1 MDERAHRKVD
11 MEVWRTRGSFQ
22 HRSTRSGD
30 GVHASI
36 VITLLIGV
44 WCAQALE
51 VSVGKVSSVEVMN
64 GSSVLL
70 PCTYSSCIGIK
81 NLYFNWNYNDNGTL
95 NKLCEGVV
103 PAEGLDVNHVMTY
116 HDRIM
121 FVGSSKDSNISVV
134 LSNVTFEDEGE
145 YICFARNPKEKNRNH
160 SAIFNLIVVD
170 QLKEVDNTLTKII
183 VSVIGGLIGLIIIVM
198 VIKAVVVHFLNKAQ
212 EKNKEC
218 LVSSGNDNTENGLS
232 GSKADNKAS
241 PKA

>member
-1 MDERAHRKVD
+1 ATKHRLCCLSFSLSDWILLQRRKKRIPYFQVTRSGQVSHGKTRQTNKRDNGQMDERAHRKVD

-30 GVHASI
+30 GIHASI

-81 NLYFNWNYNDNGTL
+81 NLYFNWKYNDNGTL
-95 NKLCEGVV
+95 NMLCEGVV
-103 PAEGLDVNHVMTY
+103 PAEGLEPHVMTY
-116 HDRIM
+116 HDRVM

-160 SAIFNLIVVD
+160 SAIFNLYVVE
-170 QLKEVDNTLTKII
+170 Q
-183 VSVIGGLIGLIIIVM
+183 
-198 VIKAVVVHFLNKAQ
+198 
-212 EKNKEC
+212 
-218 LVSSGNDNTENGLS
+218 
-232 GSKADNKAS
+232 
-241 PKA
+241 